1 MDIRQLRYFVA
12 VYKHR
17 NISHAAEHCSVAQS
31 AISHHITNLEEES
44 GTSLFVRKP
53 RGMEPTAA
61 GERLF
66 KHANG
71 ILGAIDHALNDL
83 KKSNAEISG
92 DIAIGMPFSVIKT
105 IGTEMMTT
113 ILSDYPNVRL
123 LLSEGFSGIVYQN
136 LLASDMA
143 FALVY
148 NPPADNRIIMEPIL
162 REELFCI
169 GRESIVGADDGPL
182 TFEAFSGLPVILFPS
197 GTLTRALV
205 ERPGLRSK
213 LEGRSSLQIASVA
226 GTVAALK
233 AGLGCTLA
241 PKVLVREMLE
251 SGELIARPIVDPA
264 PLRTLFIVSKPD
276 DRPTYLREL
285 MIDLVKRLSRG
296 AVAEGRWPEATWLD

>member
-1 MDIRQLRYFVA
+1 MDVRQLRYFVA

-17 NISHAAEHCSVAQS
+17 NISHAAEHCGVAQS
-31 AISHHITNLEEES
+31 AISHHIANLEEES
-44 GTSLFVRKP
+44 GASLFVRKP

-71 ILGAIDHALNDL
+71 ILGAVDHALNDL

-105 IGTEMMTT
+105 IGTELMKTV
-113 ILSDYPNVRL
+113 LSDYPNVRL
-123 LLSEGFSGIVYQN
+123 LLSEGFSGIVYQS
-136 LLASDMA
+136 LLSSDMA

-148 NPPADNRIIMEPIL
+148 NPPADNRIIMQPVL
-162 REELFCI
+162 SEELFCI
-169 GRESIVGADDGPL
+169 GRKSIIGDDERAL
-182 TFEAFSGLPVILFPS
+182 TFEEFSSLPVIIFPS

-226 GTVAALK
+226 GTLGALK

-251 SGELIARPIVDPA
+251 SGELTARPIVDPI
-264 PLRTLFIVSKPD
+264 PLRNLFIVSKPE

-285 MIDLVKRLSRG
+285 MIALVKRLSEE
-296 AVAEGRWPEATWLD
+296 AIAEGRWPAATWLD